1 MHDFCFAYVFHVVEV
16 HTDIWY
22 AKHVHYVIHSNAL
35 TREVPAFQP
44 NYTVQYKLKLT

>member
-22 AKHVHYVIHSNAL
+22 AKQVH
-35 TREVPAFQP
+35 AFQP
-44 NYTVQYKLKLT
+44 NYIVPYKLIIYDIY